1 MMTNTSNAVEYF
13 SKRCRFLVELTV
25 DSITLTLQKQ
35 MDIMSGITDH
45 GEIDERL
52 SDIAG
57 MHREISK
64 LMIPKKV
71 GGEIGEQVVQQKRK
85 QKRR

>member
-1 MMTNTSNAVEYF
+1 MKATLSAVEYF
-13 SKRCRFLVELTV
+13 SKRCRFLVELT
-25 DSITLTLQKQ
+25 IEYIELTLQKQ
-35 MDIMSGITDH
+35 IDIMNGTTDH
-45 GEIDERL
+45 TDIDDRL
-52 SDIAG
+52 SDISG

-71 GGEIGEQVVQQKRK
+71 GGEIGEQVVQKKRK